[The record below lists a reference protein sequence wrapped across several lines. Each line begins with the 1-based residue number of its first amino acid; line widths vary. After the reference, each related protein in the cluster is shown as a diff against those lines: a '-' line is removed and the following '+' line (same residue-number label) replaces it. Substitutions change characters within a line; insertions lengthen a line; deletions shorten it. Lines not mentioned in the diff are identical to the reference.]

1 MKRLFFA
8 FVAMII
14 YVIQPANADTL
25 WSCVPDIK
33 NPSTKMLLI
42 SVSDNKVSIFDTAGK
57 EILVA
62 AFDDYRNS
70 KTDGLIIQARL
81 HQQNDLMYSFSI
93 AMNEARTDAK
103 VMFGL
108 TANDTTVFWDCK

>member
-1 MKRLFFA
+1 MKRFFFT

-25 WSCVPDIK
+25 WSCVPDTK
-33 NPSTKMLLI
+33 NPSTKMLFINI
-42 SVSDNKVSIFDTAGK
+42 SDDKVSIFDTAGK

-62 AFDDYRNS
+62 PFDDYRTS
-70 KTDGLIIQARL
+70 KVDGLIVQARL

-103 VMFGL
+103 VMLGL